1 MGKSLYLG
9 YGCIY
14 EDGEIKDTKDFE
26 DTWLTWDEGWLWVM
40 DSLRRIDEFE
50 RQKKWND

>member
-1 MGKSLYLG
+1 MEKSLCLG

-26 DTWLTWDEGWLWVM
+26 DTWLTWDEGWLWT
-40 DSLRRIDEFE
+40 L
-50 RQKKWND
+50 